1 VSDFLPPPPGAPPPP
16 PPPPPGGFGGP
27 PPGYAA
33 YGAPAGPTNDYA
45 SVGARFVAKL
55 IDGLILG
62 VATIAA
68 FAPAGVA
75 LAAGPTRITTC
86 SVDDEGFVTVG
97 EEINAIC
104 EVPTGATIAAAVLLG
119 LVGLAAVVWLYVYY
133 FRREGSTG
141 ETWGRKTMGMR
152 VVDATTGLPI
162 GTGRSFGRYL
172 FASFISGNF
181 CLLGYLWALW
191 DPRKQTWHD
200 KVVSSV
206 VVRA

>member
-1 VSDFLPPPPGAPPPP
+1 VSDFLPPPPSGPPP
-16 PPPPPGGFGGP
+16 PPPPPGTFGGP

-33 YGAPAGPTNDYA
+33 YGASAGPGTDYA
-45 SVGARFVAKL
+45 TVWSRFVAKL
-55 IDGLILG
+55 IDGLIIG
-62 VATIAA
+62 GASIVA
-68 FAPAGVA
+68 FAPAAIA
-75 LAAGPTRITTC
+75 LGAGPTRITTC

-119 LVGLAAVVWLYVYY
+119 LVGLAAMVWLFVYY

-141 ETWGRKTMGMR
+141 QTWGRKTMGMR
-152 VVDATTGLPI
+152 VVDAATGAPI
-162 GTGRSFGRYL
+162 GAGRSFGRYL
-172 FASFISGNF
+172 FASFISGNL
-181 CLLGYLWALW
+181 CLLGYLWSLW

-206 VVRA
+206 VIKA